1 MTASDL
7 NKMQS
12 TSSTFGES
20 LAEPF
25 FFISQVHN
33 TINTIKA
40 DRLAAYSEVTVDVY
54 LGKGDHFLFD
64 CATGFNAE
72 LSGYTAGT
80 VTDFCSS
87 IPTLQ
92 SVYTSLDTISYNFQ
106 PLKCSMLPALLEL
119 PAPLE
124 ESVFLAKCHDT
135 EEKPVVYQVDDHAFF
150 NVTNSL
156 TVTGIAFDGTS
167 LQARYTDVDNLGR
180 SVREFPVKLCSW
192 STDTFATATTNPPIN
207 YLCL

>member
-20 LAEPF
+20 LTEPF
-25 FFISQVHN
+25 FFISQVQN

-106 PLKCSMLPALLEL
+106 PLKCSMLPA
-119 PAPLE
+119 PLE
-124 ESVFLAKCHDT
+124 TSVFLANCHDT
-135 EEKPVVYQVDDHAFF
+135 EKPVVYQVDDHAFF

-192 STDTFATATTNPPIN
+192 STDTFVTATTNPPIN

>member
-7 NKMQS
+7 IKMQS

-72 LSGYTAGT
+72 LSGYAAET

-87 IPTLQ
+87 IETLK

-124 ESVFLAKCHDT
+124 ESVFLANCHDT

-150 NVTNSL
+150 NVTSSL

-192 STDTFATATTNPPIN
+192 STDTFVTATTNPPIN